1 MPLAMPQPDFEPS
14 LRLHLSAFSGRAAQT
29 EVEPDRFD
37 GPGEEDEDA
46 DPVGKHPRHL
56 ANQLFMLYGDRR

>member
-14 LRLHLSAFSGRAAQT
+14 LRLHPSAFSAQA
-29 EVEPDRFD
+29 EVEPDRFG

-46 DPVGKHPRHL
+46 DPVDRHPKHH
-56 ANQLFMLYGDRR
+56 ANQLFMVCCDRR